1 MISYRDW
8 SNKRSLMSL
17 QASAMKLQVSCLN
30 IILSSCSL
38 VRYLVN
44 IAFLPSSSVHSIY
57 TTWSVKRVDGFL
69 LCSIT
74 YMAKLTQQQAI
85 RKFVAKGFLIS
96 SAIAIP
102 LPYCI
107 NGKTPSPLGVNSG
120 KISLPLLPSHV
131 TPSRA
136 QTIAIFLMVR
146 SLQYPLHTVILR

>member
-1 MISYRDW
+1 
-8 SNKRSLMSL
+8 
-17 QASAMKLQVSCLN
+17 
-30 IILSSCSL
+30 
-38 VRYLVN
+38 
-44 IAFLPSSSVHSIY
+44 
-57 TTWSVKRVDGFL
+57 
-69 LCSIT
+69 
-74 YMAKLTQQQAI
+74 MAKLTQQQAI
-85 RKFVAKGFLIS
+85 RKFVAIGFLIS